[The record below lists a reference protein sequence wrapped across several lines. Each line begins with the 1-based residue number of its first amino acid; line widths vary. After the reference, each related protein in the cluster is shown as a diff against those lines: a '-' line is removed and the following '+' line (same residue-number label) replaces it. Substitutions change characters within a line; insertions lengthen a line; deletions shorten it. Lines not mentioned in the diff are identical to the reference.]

1 MSANREECPGAVHNA
16 LIDDSVKIEE
26 NCYIESSML
35 TEGTVVHKGAVVSM
49 VTLENIE
56 VPENSVFHAVRLRE
70 NNEYVLRIYG
80 VCDNPKKTLE
90 ENGTF
95 LNGTM
100 KQLLENAKAGVQDIW
115 ENGEHTL
122 WTAKIYPS
130 ALKKRDAQKASMVL
144 LHIMDGTATE
154 EEILNWK
161 NQRRYS
167 LQESFML
174 GDTTR
179 FIEWSTE
186 LQNQIMVEKF
196 LKHLFAG
203 EHYIPALKIFGES
216 ELNERQFDILMEKV
230 EHMTF
235 SEKIRVLYAVSRSM
249 KYQSAVFHEIAYDK
263 VEKMCFDAIQKA
275 VCLEENCHEG
285 DSYHIQRDKVRVT
298 LPVRVNWGG
307 GWTDTPPILQ

>member
-1 MSANREECPGAVHNA
+1 M
-16 LIDDSVKIEE
+16 
-26 NCYIESSML
+26 
-35 TEGTVVHKGAVVSM
+35 
-49 VTLENIE
+49 
-56 VPENSVFHAVRLRE
+56 
-70 NNEYVLRIYG
+70 RIYG

-144 LHIMDGTATE
+144 LRIMDGTATE

-186 LQNQIMVEKF
+186 LQQPW
-196 LKHLFAG
+196 H
-203 EHYIPALKIFGES
+203 
-216 ELNERQFDILMEKV
+216 R
-230 EHMTF
+230 
-235 SEKIRVLYAVSRSM
+235 
-249 KYQSAVFHEIAYDK
+249 
-263 VEKMCFDAIQKA
+263 
-275 VCLEENCHEG
+275 
-285 DSYHIQRDKVRVT
+285 
-298 LPVRVNWGG
+298 
-307 GWTDTPPILQ
+307 